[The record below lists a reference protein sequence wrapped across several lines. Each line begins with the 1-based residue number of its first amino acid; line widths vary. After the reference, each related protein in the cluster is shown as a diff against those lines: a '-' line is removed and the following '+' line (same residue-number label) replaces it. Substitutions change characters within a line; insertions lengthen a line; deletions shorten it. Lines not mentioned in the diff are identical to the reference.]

1 MASATSVYMPVREKL
16 VELQQ
21 ELARTTKVIMDGRDI
36 GTCVLP
42 DAPAKIYLTASVDVR
57 AKRRYGELVEKGV
70 ESDLE
75 SIAEDI
81 KERDHRDMNREH
93 SPLKQAEDAVLLD
106 SSLMTISQVAD
117 AIIAIARE
125 HGLEV

>member
-1 MASATSVYMPVREKL
+1 
-16 VELQQ
+16 
-21 ELARTTKVIMDGRDI
+21 
-36 GTCVLP
+36 
-42 DAPAKIYLTASVDVR
+42 
-57 AKRRYGELVEKGV
+57 
-70 ESDLE
+70 
-75 SIAEDI
+75 
-81 KERDHRDMNREH
+81 MNREH